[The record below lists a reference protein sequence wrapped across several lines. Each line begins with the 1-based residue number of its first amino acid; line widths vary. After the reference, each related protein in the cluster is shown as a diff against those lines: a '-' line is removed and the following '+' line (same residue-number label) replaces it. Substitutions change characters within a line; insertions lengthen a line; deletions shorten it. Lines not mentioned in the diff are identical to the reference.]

1 MEKSG
6 VMMIMICIVVVGLVF
21 VPSPTFAI
29 SSSDQDR
36 IMINRQDRKVV
47 TIMNRDTLFEL
58 QISAKRAGLDMIEK
72 MKGNSMKCVKEIVE
86 MEKLTDYTCNP
97 EFEIEY
103 KKFMAKKDVFMS
115 NVSQN
120 SMNILEDE
128 IGGILE
134 HCTKKAC

>member
-1 MEKSG
+1 MTSFKSQ
-6 VMMIMICIVVVGLVF
+6 
-21 VPSPTFAI
+21 P
-29 SSSDQDR
+29 
-36 IMINRQDRKVV
+36 
-47 TIMNRDTLFEL
+47 
-58 QISAKRAGLDMIEK
+58 KRAGLDMIEK